1 MDAVKHSFISIS
13 QVNVI
18 IFDECHHARK
28 NHPMHELM
36 KQFKYLTPEN
46 QPRVIGLSGM
56 LIGIDSTIEPDTVE
70 DELKALESTFLS
82 TIVTVNR
89 LEDFKNVLLYS
100 TNPNEN
106 FVRFEPMRLQDD
118 DFVDEIMNIV
128 GDIRMKLSLIKIDS
142 IVTIDP
148 ATLRKTKPKKVKEF
162 ALLFEY
168 FKYELVEMG
177 LYGGYISLKCI
188 LVEFQKA
195 NRQKGQ
201 HHKINQIA
209 SFCIDSKIK
218 IDH

>member
-1 MDAVKHSFISIS
+1 MIV
-13 QVNVI
+13 
-18 IFDECHHARK
+18 FDECHHGRK

-36 KQFKYLTPEN
+36 KQFKYWTPEN

-82 TIVTVNR
+82 TVVTVNR

-106 FVRFEPMRLQDD
+106 YARFEPTRPQDD
-118 DFVDEIMNIV
+118 DFVKEILTIV
-128 GDIRMKLSLIKIDS
+128 SDIRMKLSLIKIDS

-148 ATLRKTKPKKVKEF
+148 ATLRRTKPKKIKELS
-162 ALLFEY
+162 LLFEY
-168 FKYELVEMG
+168 FKYELGEMG

-188 LVEFQKA
+188 LVQFKQINKHP
-195 NRQKGQ
+195 GQ
-201 HHKINQIA
+201 HHKIYEIA
-209 SFCIDSKIK
+209 SYCIDSKKNIINEK
-218 IDH
+218 LFI

>member
-1 MDAVKHSFISIS
+1 MIV
-13 QVNVI
+13 
-18 IFDECHHARK
+18 FDECHHGRK

-46 QPRVIGLSGM
+46 QPRVVGLSGM

-70 DELKALESTFLS
+70 DEMKALESTFLS
-82 TIVTVNR
+82 TVVTVNR

-106 FVRFEPMRLQDD
+106 FIRFEPTTPQAD
-118 DFVDEIMNIV
+118 DFVKEIIDIV
-128 GDIRMKLSLIKIDS
+128 GDIRMKLSLFKIDS

-148 ATLRKTKPKKVKEF
+148 ATLRKTKPKKLKEF

-168 FKYELVEMG
+168 FRYELGEMG

-188 LVEFQKA
+188 LVQFKQMKK
-195 NRQKGQ
+195 NPQQ
-201 HHKINQIA
+201 HHKIHEIA
-209 SFCIDSKIK
+209 SYCIDSKIK
-218 IDH
+218 DYLIE